1 MLIFDISMGISED
14 MIFYP
19 GDPKFQL
26 TRFFS
31 IPKDSVNLSKVE
43 FGVHTGTHVDAPL
56 HFVDNALNITDFPLT
71 KFYGPASVLDLTN
84 INYGAGI
91 SSRNLSKFTIHQD
104 DIVLFK
110 TKNSMS
116 EYKEFKHDFV
126 YLTKEGATYLVKK
139 KIKAVGIDYLSI
151 EKFDSEKPETH
162 LALLNHDVI
171 IFEGL
176 NLSKIKPGR
185 YIFAG
190 FPLKITGAEGAP
202 VRAVLIQLEGE

>member
-1 MLIFDISMGISED
+1 MLIIDISMGLSED

-56 HFVDNALNITDFPLT
+56 HFVDKAPNITDFPLT
-71 KFYGPASVLDLTN
+71 KFYGPASVLDLTDL
-84 INYGAGI
+84 NYGSGI
-91 SSRNLSKFTIHQD
+91 SSKHLSRFTINQD

-116 EYKEFKHDFV
+116 DYKEFKHNFV
-126 YLTKEGATYLVKK
+126 YLTKEGAQYLVKK

-151 EKFDSEKPETH
+151 EKFDSDEPEIH
-162 LALLNHDVI
+162 LTLLNHNVI

-176 NLSKIKPGR
+176 DLSRAKPGR
-185 YIFAG
+185 YIFVG

-202 VRAVLIQLEGE
+202 VRAVLLQLEE